1 MLLPPPLMLP
11 PPPVLAP
18 PVGRVDGDGE
28 MVATG
33 VTVGVGVGVALGV
46 GLHGFFFD
54 AVVASV
60 FLQGFFFDV
69 AAAVG
74 TFFLHGVFVG
84 VGLGDQELSSPP
96 LLPQLDRSSPEL
108 DRSSPELDRSSP
120 ELDQPSPELDLSSPG
135 PPPLPWPETET
146 LAAVLATDSVLACA
160 AVPEASNA
168 AAPTA
173 KQPAVKRMR
182 PAIPAPPSR
191 DFSRGSVKNPVSV
204 GKQSVTVARLKWRS
218 RGSFL
223 IADSDN

>member
-69 AAAVG
+69 AAAVM

-108 DRSSPELDRSSP
+108 DR
-120 ELDQPSPELDLSSPG
+120 PSPELDLSSPG

-182 PAIPAPPSR
+182 PALPAPPSR

-218 RGSFL
+218 RGSCRF
-223 IADSDN
+223 